1 MNGNASSNGTGGT
14 APTTPHIGY
23 GGISMNNSLHNNSN
37 TSGGG
42 SASNVSGGPASF
54 PVNLGLSS
62 RPTGE
67 ADISNDVIARLSELA
82 TAALTSPDK
91 DTRDGAAQQ
100 LLFLSSYEYWE
111 TLRTLLPRVHNNY
124 LRFIIVKA
132 ILFLVSNE
140 LGPQER
146 TEVQQYVLEYIEE
159 RRYAGEE
166 LPFYLR
172 NALFSVF
179 ASALFSNWKI
189 AIIRAESSEQMN
201 SAEMAE
207 GIFEKM
213 RLYLTTDETLDC
225 VLEILT
231 FFSRQNSKHFILS
244 VKGSFAKQVLP
255 FFFSAAA
262 NMLSISPAKAAA
274 VCSTA
279 LECAPELEAPLIR
292 LYHPSDPSI
301 TVLRWPAWAPALSS
315 AMNQCGQSLLEQP
328 DGPHAAVFSRLLRQ
342 CSAVTSPQE
351 EYIATRD
358 EVARVLLDI
367 SQRLLFTVRANPERV
382 ELLRLSC
389 ALLVNT
395 FERNDEATVE
405 FLVQNPELIR
415 VWADATRF
423 ILEKPF
429 DEEETDLYQALLHL
443 FYLIAERLL
452 PPKPRLRNALEE
464 PLENFYG
471 ASTPPGGSSVERH
484 EERALSSQLRSPLA
498 APRGPLPSDR
508 TREVEQQVMDVFRV
522 YVDVVMDT
530 AHQRADSQELR
541 SATTYVLQTERILQP
556 IAEVLFCER
565 IDLVPQLVERLHQTL
580 HQYELCVRARREQA
594 SEQIGNANNGGD
606 VNGRS
611 NYGSSS
617 AQPVLEELC
626 MTMAV
631 QNMHMGNGAA
641 GVDASSTPLF
651 FTHVCLSRLSVIVSI
666 FGIAMLHG
674 TASRDDSVL
683 GTIANFAR
691 ELLGQEDQVTEDLL
705 LCLSLFDDAAE
716 GGAGGFNSSSANNNN
731 NNLSGMPPGPSTSPG
746 NNAQAQIHIGIL
758 RALFFFCGCV
768 YETNLSRNEEFYDI
782 TVNLLCYVYRYHSD
796 QVALVADANMLLNR
810 IVDYG
815 SSGTYFLGADKFM
828 GLIEVVKEDQLALL
842 QTPGQLGVAGLTSE
856 AAEARHGFLTA
867 FTFYVETRYY
877 AGFPIA
883 DVVNTVTE
891 RCFRND
897 HMQANSCLAF
907 EDLKAITKGIHQPDT
922 LLVMLE
928 ATIRHKDI
936 CSAVVRCEARAAPD
950 MIAWLSV
957 LCSRSRQY
965 LEEQNLSSI
974 PWELTSLVMN
984 VLCLFFSFLSY
995 PPSSTPS
1002 LGASASGPFPGAA
1015 GGAASSQDFGVMA
1028 DGPGLTN
1035 PPVRSN
1041 SNGGYGA
1048 SSSFFNFPTDVVDAA
1063 VVYDISDILHTFCT
1077 ASWCN
1082 LGIVLFYERTTVEHF
1097 FCGAVELLTTT
1108 SVQHLMADEGR
1119 ARIFNAIAAA
1129 VNSSGN
1135 TFQQLHLLYMRQ
1147 GVWNRLVRLL
1157 IQCLN
1162 YAYAPELVEILY
1174 SIVRSDQQAQLRI
1187 PQYQGLEGNT
1197 LAATF
1202 NEICTLIAVAPH
1214 LTYREMTG
1222 CFGLLQMCYDGAPI
1236 LCGECADKLLDF
1248 CSAYHRVR
1256 LRLIIN
1262 SLRRGD
1268 GEQLL
1273 TQYMTYFGQSSVVPV
1288 LSAW

>member
-1 MNGNASSNGTGGT
+1 VFVPFFVMNGTSNPGGTGGVGAPGTPPIVYSSST
-14 APTTPHIGY
+14 AMPSMSR
-23 GGISMNNSLHNNSN
+23 GG
-37 TSGGG
+37 
-42 SASNVSGGPASF
+42 VRF
-54 PVNLGLSS
+54 PSNLGFSARATSDTDL
-62 RPTGE
+62 G
-67 ADISNDVIARLSELA
+67 NDAIARLSELA

-91 DTRDGAAQQ
+91 ETRDSAAQQ

-111 TLRTLLPRVHNNY
+111 TLRTLLPRAQNNY

-146 TEVQQYVLEYIEE
+146 TEVQQYVLEYIQE
-159 RRYAGEE
+159 RRCSGEE

-201 SAEMAE
+201 STEMAE
-207 GIFEKM
+207 GIFAKM
-213 RLYLTTDETLDC
+213 QAYLTTDETLDC

-231 FFSRQNSKHFILS
+231 FFARQNAKHSILS

-255 FFFSAAA
+255 FFFSAATA
-262 NMLSISPAKAAA
+262 MLATAPAKAAV

-292 LYHPSDPSI
+292 IYHPSDPSI

-315 AMNQCGQSLLEQP
+315 AMNHCGQALLGQP
-328 DGPHAAVFSRLLRQ
+328 EGPYAAALARLLRQ
-342 CSAVTSPQE
+342 CSTVTSPQE

-358 EVARVLLDI
+358 EVASVLLDV
-367 SQRLLFTVRANPERV
+367 SQRILYKVRENPERT
-382 ELLRLSC
+382 ELLRLAC

-405 FLVQNPELIR
+405 FLARNPELIC
-415 VWADATRF
+415 VWADATRY
-423 ILEKPF
+423 ILDKPF
-429 DEEETDLYQALLHL
+429 DTEETDLYQALLHL

-452 PPKPRLRNALEE
+452 PPKPRLRNTMEE

-471 ASTPPGGSSVERH
+471 ASTPPGGASLDRFDD
-484 EERALSSQLRSPLA
+484 RNNSQLPQQQRQSPMT
-498 APRGPLPSDR
+498 APRGPLPSER
-508 TREVEQQVMDVFRV
+508 AREVEQQVIEVFSIYMDLLI
-522 YVDVVMDT
+522 DT
-530 AHQRADSQELR
+530 AHQREDSQELR
-541 SATTYVLQTERILQP
+541 SGSTFVLQTERILQP

-565 IDLVPQLVERLHQTL
+565 IDLLPQLVERLHQTL
-580 HQYELCVRARREQA
+580 HQYQLCVRARREQA
-594 SEQIGNANNGGD
+594 AEQNGNNPSLTASGA
-606 VNGRS
+606 S
-611 NYGSSS
+611 HS
-617 AQPVLEELC
+617 VLEELN
-626 MTMAV
+626 MTMALF
-631 QNMHMGNGAA
+631 NMNMGNSGAP
-641 GVDASSTPLF
+641 GMDASSTPLY

-666 FGIAMLHG
+666 FGIALLHG

-691 ELLGQEDQVTEDLL
+691 ELLGQEDQVTEELL
-705 LCLSLFDDAAE
+705 MCLSLLDDAAE
-716 GGAGGFNSSSANNNN
+716 GGETNAGGFGLGGNS
-731 NNLSGMPPGPSTSPG
+731 GVPPGPSTSLS
-746 NNAQAQIHIGIL
+746 NNAHAQIHVGIL

-768 YETNLSRNEEFYDI
+768 YETNLSRNEDFYEI

-796 QVALVADANMLLNR
+796 QTALVADANMLLNR

-828 GLIEVVKEDQLALL
+828 GLIEAVKEEQLALL
-842 QTPGQLGVAGLTSE
+842 LAPAQLGVAGLTSE
-856 AAEARHGFLTA
+856 ALEARQGFLTA

-883 DVVNTVTE
+883 DVVNTLTE
-891 RCFRND
+891 RCFRDD
-897 HMQANSCLAF
+897 HMQVHPRLAF
-907 EDLKAITKGIHQPDT
+907 EDLKAITKGVHQPDT
-922 LLVMLE
+922 LFVVLE
-928 ATIRHKDI
+928 AIMRHKDV
-936 CSAVVRCEARAAPD
+936 CTAVVRYEARAAPD
-950 MIAWLSV
+950 MVAWLAV
-957 LCSRSRQY
+957 LCSRSCQY
-965 LEEQNLSSI
+965 LEEQNLSST

-995 PPSSTPS
+995 PSTGTP
-1002 LGASASGPFPGAA
+1002 PPGLSTAAAA
-1015 GGAASSQDFGVMA
+1015 GGGDSAIP
-1028 DGPGLTN
+1028 DGLGCTD
-1035 PPVRSN
+1035 PPMSGTTVSGGG
-1041 SNGGYGA
+1041 SNGGG
-1048 SSSFFNFPTDVVDAA
+1048 SGVSSFFNFPTDAVDAA

-1077 ASWCN
+1077 APWCN
-1082 LGIVLFYERTTVEHF
+1082 LGIVLFYERATVEHF
-1097 FCGAVELLTTT
+1097 FCGAAELLTTT
-1108 SVQHLMADEGR
+1108 SVQYLMADEGR
-1119 ARIFNAIAAA
+1119 TRVFNAIAAA
-1129 VNSSGN
+1129 VNSSGD
-1135 TFQQLHLLYMRQ
+1135 TFQQLHLLYMRH
-1147 GVWNRLVRLL
+1147 GVWNRLVRLATR
-1157 IQCLN
+1157 CLN
-1162 YAYAPELVEILY
+1162 YAYAAELVDILY
-1174 SIVRSDQQAQLRI
+1174 AILRGDQQARQRI
-1187 PQYQGLEGNT
+1187 PQYQGLEGYT

-1222 CFGLLQMCYDGAPI
+1222 CFGILQMCYDAAPI

-1268 GEQLL
+1268 GEQLM